1 MEWQPTITP
10 VLDLSGVQNGASQM
24 QSMLAGASVSA
35 SSANSISLSMNSR
48 TAGASNTDIVKA
60 INDLNKRMDSIQQ
73 NVYNVNGITYDDGS
87 NVASAV
93 GQLVNAMQIKRRV

>member
-1 MEWQPTITP
+1 MR
-10 VLDLSGVQNGASQM
+10 
-24 QSMLAGASVSA
+24 SMLTGASVSA

-48 TAGASNTDIVKA
+48 TAAASNTDIVKA

>member
-1 MEWQPTITP
+1 MR
-10 VLDLSGVQNGASQM
+10 
-24 QSMLAGASVSA
+24 SMLTGASVSA
-35 SSANSISLSMNSR
+35 SNANSISLSMNSR
-48 TAGASNTDIVKA
+48 NTGASNTDIVKA

-73 NVYNVNGITYDDGS
+73 NVYNVNGLTYDDGS

>member
-1 MEWQPTITP
+1 MR
-10 VLDLSGVQNGASQM
+10 
-24 QSMLAGASVSA
+24 SMLMGASVSA
-35 SSANSISLSMNSR
+35 SSANSISLSMNSK
-48 TAGASNTDIVKA
+48 TASASGTDIVKA
-60 INDLNKRMDSIQQ
+60 INDLNKRMDGIQQ